1 MTMYLLLL
9 MCICVVLNFYYESIS
24 QYRGTKMADGA
35 NEKQLKSWEKHAM
48 KIRIG
53 LEQKEEHL

>member
-1 MTMYLLLL
+1 
-9 MCICVVLNFYYESIS
+9 
-24 QYRGTKMADGA
+24 MADGA

-48 KIRIG
+48 KIRKG

>member
-1 MTMYLLLL
+1 MYLFHIFLIKITLVTMYLLLL

-35 NEKQLKSWEKHAM
+35 NEKQLKS
-48 KIRIG
+48 
-53 LEQKEEHL
+53 

>member
-1 MTMYLLLL
+1 
-9 MCICVVLNFYYESIS
+9 
-24 QYRGTKMADGA
+24 MADRG
-35 NEKQLKSWEKHAM
+35 NEKQLKSWEKHAL